1 MSFFIELASKPFIE
15 LWNRV
20 VQSITNAFFWL
31 RYSVCTAF
39 NSFLASL
46 ENFLNRVRPVVPYV
60 FVSVIFY
67 DIIKSKVVRSKGLGG
82 IIRAVIGGIIG
93 GMLLGYFL
101 DYFTPVDVKLPKLC
115 CGEVVTE
122 LYEEYQA
129 TTSFSEEVELV
140 SYV

>member
-31 RYSVCTAF
+31 KYNVCTAF
-39 NSFLASL
+39 NMFLMSL
-46 ENFLNRVRPVVPYV
+46 ENFLNRVRPVIPYA
-60 FVSVIFY
+60 FASAISY
-67 DIIKSKVVRSKGLGG
+67 DIIRSKIVRSKGLGG
-82 IIRAVIGGIIG
+82 IIRAVIGGIISS
-93 GMLLGYFL
+93 MLLGYFL

-140 SYV
+140 SYA